1 MAKYI
6 SLGRFNKKYF
16 FILGSIIVRIIVTF
30 ISGFTPYLT
39 PNNPIFIFG
48 FNSNFFSHPIVSYC
62 FQYISLCI
70 GGIILEFVFRK
81 NNESNTRSSN
91 ILSKYIN
98 PTAIPDKYKFKDDE
112 EIKSSDKKNFL
123 RIFSVFSLY
132 YFAKVAMLS
141 LDNLGYNRVKYW
153 PLEFIFLYIF
163 SKKILN
169 RILYRHQKL
178 SLSTLLIFCTT
189 VYIINSF
196 IPQSNRN
203 CSSLSGEE
211 LKECK
216 ILSVN
221 IYNDIID
228 KFGGFFIPIIILIYL
243 AAMVSNAYSSI
254 KIKWF
259 ADIKYITLS
268 RILIYLGV
276 IGLFYSLILLFIFS
290 NMACSKEIN
299 NILSYVCKLEY
310 QGELFYENYK
320 TFSAIEYN
328 KKFYIDTFIEIPLFI
343 ISSFLS
349 IFFELLIIKDL
360 DPFYLIPIDCL
371 YFLIYDI
378 IDYCINYPI
387 TNLYRNLKFTCQVCS
402 NTVAVFLCCIYFEIF
417 ELHFCSLDKYLR
429 RFIIKRGQEEK
440 KYILKEINE
449 LSDLEGVLENDEL
462 NDSLHAYKH
471 SFRNTK
477 N

>member
-70 GGIILEFVFRK
+70 GGIILEFVLRK
-81 NNESNTRSSN
+81 NVETNTRSSN
-91 ILSKYIN
+91 ILTKYLN
-98 PTAIPDKYKFKDDE
+98 PTIIPDKYKFKDDE
-112 EIKSSDKKNFL
+112 EIKNNDKKNFL

-163 SKKILN
+163 SKKIIN

-196 IPQSNRN
+196 IPQSNRD

-228 KFGGFFIPIIILIYL
+228 KFGGYFIPIIILI
-243 AAMVSNAYSSI
+243 
-254 KIKWF
+254 
-259 ADIKYITLS
+259 
-268 RILIYLGV
+268 
-276 IGLFYSLILLFIFS
+276 
-290 NMACSKEIN
+290 
-299 NILSYVCKLEY
+299 
-310 QGELFYENYK
+310 
-320 TFSAIEYN
+320 
-328 KKFYIDTFIEIPLFI
+328 
-343 ISSFLS
+343 
-349 IFFELLIIKDL
+349 
-360 DPFYLIPIDCL
+360 
-371 YFLIYDI
+371 
-378 IDYCINYPI
+378 
-387 TNLYRNLKFTCQVCS
+387 
-402 NTVAVFLCCIYFEIF
+402 
-417 ELHFCSLDKYLR
+417 
-429 RFIIKRGQEEK
+429 
-440 KYILKEINE
+440 
-449 LSDLEGVLENDEL
+449 
-462 NDSLHAYKH
+462 
-471 SFRNTK
+471 
-477 N
+477 